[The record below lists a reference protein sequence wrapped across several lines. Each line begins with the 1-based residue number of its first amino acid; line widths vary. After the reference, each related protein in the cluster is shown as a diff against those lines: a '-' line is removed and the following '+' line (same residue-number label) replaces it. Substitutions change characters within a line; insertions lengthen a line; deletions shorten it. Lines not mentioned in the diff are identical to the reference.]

1 MKYVTSL
8 IAALLFATQAF
19 ALDAGDVATFDRR
32 VITPDELHYYEDEQ
46 SLKPLRAFIEVQ
58 NFRPMSTPS
67 GKRFA
72 MVTVE
77 NQLDGRQILEPRD
90 FVGIYAD
97 GMRTNPG
104 FRSITLEPR
113 EIRTI
118 VLPFDSH
125 SFPLVK
131 ILIDNDED

>member
-1 MKYVTSL
+1 MKYATCH

-19 ALDAGDVATFDRR
+19 ALDVGDVATFDRR

-46 SLKPLRAFIEVQ
+46 SLKPLRAFIEVH

-67 GKRFA
+67 GQRFA

-97 GMRTNPG
+97 GRRVNPG
-104 FRSITLEPR
+104 FRSITLEPK

-118 VLPFDSH
+118 ILPFGANT
-125 SFPLVK
+125 FPLVK
-131 ILIDNDED
+131 ILIDNDEG